1 MTHVIERIAIKQ
13 IKILVGIA
21 SPDRKCCQS
30 IVAHRHARQVLQ
42 GTHHIRL
49 TQKIRQSLYPLRLK
63 LLHAGT
69 GAQGLLPEGRTNYQH
84 LIQLP
89 QRA

>member
-13 IKILVGIA
+13 IKILVGIT
-21 SPDRKCCQS
+21 SPDRKCCQP
-30 IVAHRHARQVLQ
+30 IIAHRHARQVLQ

-49 TQKIRQSLYPLRLK
+49 TQKIRQSLYALWLK

-69 GAQGLLPEGRTNYQH
+69 GTQSLLPERGADHQYF
-84 LIQLP
+84 IQ
-89 QRA
+89 